1 MGLSLGAQG
10 SSPALCVSFFTLIV
24 NRGSLSLP
32 VFLAVLGGLPY
43 GRGGRWG
50 GGSTG
55 GLGAGVSHLPHEPP
69 VLLSLS
75 WLSNIPFP
83 AIVTSSSISALVFLT
98 ATRKSRVAALTALS
112 WFLAVTAQI
121 LYSSSLRCL
130 WSLLTRH
137 FSLSWPL
144 CGPIAM
150 GPPFLGVP
158 PRTAEAALGSFRP
171 MLGSMGG
178 VSLGVGFSCGDGLP
192 SRPG

>member
-1 MGLSLGAQG
+1 MGAHG

-32 VFLAVLGGLPY
+32 VFWAVLGGLPC
-43 GRGGRWG
+43 GRGRRWG

-55 GLGAGVSHLPHEPP
+55 GLGAGVSLLPHEPP

-75 WLSNIPFP
+75 WLSNVPFP

-98 ATRKSRVAALTALS
+98 ATCKSRVNALTALA

-121 LYSSSLRCL
+121 SYSCSLRRL

-150 GPPFLGVP
+150 GPPFLGAS
-158 PRTAEAALGSFRP
+158 PRTAEAALGLLRP
-171 MLGSMGG
+171 MSGSMGG
-178 VSLGVGFSCGDGLP
+178 G
-192 SRPG
+192 PG